1 MGNVIF
7 LYFIYNQSINFIQN
21 FNNTNDNQSEN
32 SNYDNKKT
40 TKDFI
45 EQVKINFLGN
55 NYYISNKNVN

>member
-7 LYFIYNQSINFIQN
+7 LYFIYNQSIKFIQN